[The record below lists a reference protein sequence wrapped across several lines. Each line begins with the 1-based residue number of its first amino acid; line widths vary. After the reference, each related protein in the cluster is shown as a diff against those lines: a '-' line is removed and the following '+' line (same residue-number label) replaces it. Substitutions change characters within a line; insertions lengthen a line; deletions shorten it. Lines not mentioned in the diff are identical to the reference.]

1 MKEHRAKISHKSAPV
16 ATQFFTIA
24 ALIGVFALT
33 NGCQVQPGAGIP
45 AEQQRVAFQSQ
56 CAQNVITCTTRFP
69 TAVIDIQQ
77 RFGQSV
83 TETAAGFLVIDATAL
98 GNVPVQLK
106 GSGSQLGTEAT
117 MLTYSWS
124 FGAVDDD
131 PCTMAPGEEFSTQA
145 DTLVFLQPGFH
156 YVRLFVENDVIF
168 PIIES
173 DACGIIGENIAGFHF
188 EEVEIEVR

>member
-1 MKEHRAKISHKSAPV
+1 MKINRARISHMSTPE
-16 ATQFFTIA
+16 ATQVISIA
-24 ALIGVFALT
+24 ALIGMFALT
-33 NGCQVQPGAGIP
+33 SGCQVQPGAGIP

-56 CAQNVITCTTRFP
+56 CAQNVITCTQRFP

-83 TETAAGFLVIDATAL
+83 TETAAGFLVMDATAL

-106 GSGSQLGTEAT
+106 GSGSQFGTEAT
-117 MLTYSWS
+117 MLNYSWS

-131 PCTMAPGEEFSTQA
+131 PCTMSPGEEFSTQSDA
-145 DTLVFLQPGFH
+145 LVFLEPGFH
-156 YVRLFVENDVIF
+156 YIRLFVENDVIF

-173 DACGIIGENIAGFHF
+173 DECGVIGENIAGFHF